1 MESISFITSIF
12 AFVVSVLSLITNIFL
27 TKKQIESEY
36 ISKNRMDWIKNV
48 RGLLGNFLELYID
61 GTQKNELEKIRNKI
75 LLYFREN
82 VNSYEKVAEQ
92 LDLCINSVYN
102 KDNVNKLIICSQNML
117 SEVWIRIKRE
127 NGMDEKIDKKFEKMF
142 KD

>member
-1 MESISFITSIF
+1 
-12 AFVVSVLSLITNIFL
+12 
-27 TKKQIESEY
+27 
-36 ISKNRMDWIKNV
+36 MDWIKNV

-61 GTQKNELEKIRNKI
+61 GAQKNELEKIRNKI

>member
-48 RGLLGNFLELYID
+48 RCLLGNFLELYID
-61 GTQKNELEKIRNKI
+61 GAQKNELEKIRNKI

-92 LDLCINSVYN
+92 LDLCINSDYD
-102 KDNVNKLIICSQNML
+102 KDNVKELIICSQNML

-127 NGMDEKIDKKFEKMF
+127 NGMDEKVDKKFEKMF
-142 KD
+142 KN